1 MLQNMKNDYM
11 KMKFESSNNLTVDK
25 YVNIRMDTTIIT
37 AIFDQD
43 GKYYT
48 QLFLDDRLYKNV
60 RV

>member
-11 KMKFESSNNLTVDK
+11 KMKFESSNNLPVDK